1 MPLICDEI
9 LLLADV
15 SLDAVEFR
23 YVLILSDAPLPVVS
37 GSVLLMLAV
46 FLKLDDLAGTG
57 GGTCDDAVVFVVVSV
72 IIRLSVTVVMVIV
85 STTYLF
91 WFNCL
96 DDDRILFE
104 FDAPPALLLP
114 SSFAYNLYILFDFD
128 DSTWIYFWCFWFL
141 FFRI

>member
-23 YVLILSDAPLPVVS
+23 YVLILSDALPVVS

-57 GGTCDDAVVFVVVSV
+57 GGNCDAVVFVVVSV
-72 IIRLSVTVVMVIV
+72 IIRLSVTVVIVIV
-85 STTYLF
+85 STTYL

-96 DDDRILFE
+96 ADDRIFFE
-104 FDAPPALLLP
+104 FDAPPVLFLP
-114 SSFAYNLYILFDFD
+114 SAFAYFYIHL
-128 DSTWIYFWCFWFL
+128 I
-141 FFRI
+141 